1 MEKTSGWDLHCHT
14 VFSDG
19 TRTPLQLMQEA
30 RERGLD
36 GAAITDHDTAA
47 GWTEAANAA
56 RELGMSLIRGTE
68 MSAHWPLGGGKISVH
83 VLAWLYDPD
92 GRRLA
97 ELFARTRQR
106 RLERAR
112 TMVAN
117 LARDYPISWE
127 SVCDQAKESD
137 ATTVGRPHMA
147 DALVAAGVYR
157 TRADAFDG
165 VLSKRGPYYVPVETP
180 TATEA
185 IRAIKDA
192 GGVAALAHVGSF
204 ARNRVI
210 LSDDQIRACVDCG
223 LDALE
228 VRHRENSPEQRTR
241 LTRLAR
247 RWGLLVTG
255 GSDWHGRGGKPNML
269 GENSTDAATVKE
281 IARRG
286 AIPVV

>member
-1 MEKTSGWDLHCHT
+1 MEKTLGWDLHCHT

-19 TRTPLQLMQEA
+19 TRTPLQLVQEA

-47 GWTEAANAA
+47 GWTEAVNAA
-56 RELGMSLIRGTE
+56 REVGMPLICGTE
-68 MSAHWPLGGGKISVH
+68 MSTHWPLSAGKISVH
-83 VLAWLYDPD
+83 VLAWLYNPD
-92 GRRLA
+92 GRQLV

-127 SVCDQAKESD
+127 SVCDQAKEGG
-137 ATTVGRPHMA
+137 ATTIGRPHMA

-157 TRADAFDG
+157 TRADAFAG
-165 VLSKRGPYYVPVETP
+165 VLSKRGPYYVSVETP
-180 TATEA
+180 TVTEA

-192 GGVAALAHVGSF
+192 GGVAALAHGGSF
-204 ARNRVI
+204 ARNRVV

-228 VRHRENSPEQRTR
+228 VNHRENSPQQRTR
-241 LTRLAR
+241 LTKLAQ

-255 GSDWHGRGGKPNML
+255 GSDWHGQDGKPNML
-269 GENSTDAATVKE
+269 GENSTDVPTVKE

-286 AIPVV
+286 TIPVV